1 MSTDN
6 TARNSTFDTASRTA
20 ARNSMLDRVRRAQP
34 TATPYPSVPIFPVAD
49 KRPRSARFEAALNAM
64 GGTVVYG
71 ETIATAEGFTAWLNE
86 RFGAQASIA
95 SAAAEV
101 PGNTALRADIAPAQF
116 STLDVGVVRARFGIC
131 ETGSVWLSEAE
142 YIVNAIGY
150 LAQHLVVLLDPDSL
164 EEGLQDA
171 YRRDDFKTAKYCVLV
186 TGPSATADIE
196 GVMIR
201 GAQGVRSL
209 TVVWW
214 ADKAGNPTAP

>member
-1 MSTDN
+1 
-6 TARNSTFDTASRTA
+6 
-20 ARNSMLDRVRRAQP
+20 MLEKVRRAQP
-34 TATPYPSVPIFPVAD
+34 AGKPLPSVPVFPVLD
-49 KRPRSARFEAALNAM
+49 TRSRQERFEQALNTM
-64 GGTVVYG
+64 GGNAVVLDAIG
-71 ETIATAEGFTAWLNE
+71 GVAGLPNWLTE
-86 RFGAQASIA
+86 RFGADARIA

-101 PGNTALRADIAPAQF
+101 QGNAALDATIPPAQF
-116 STLDVGVVRARFGIC
+116 ANLDVGVVRARFGIC

-164 EEGLQDA
+164 EEGVQHA
-171 YRRDDFKTAKYCVLV
+171 YQRDDFKTAKYCVLV

-209 TVVWW
+209 TVIWCR
-214 ADKAGNPTAP
+214 KA

>member
-1 MSTDN
+1 MTTDN
-6 TARNSTFDTASRTA
+6 ARLDDGSDKSTRAA
-20 ARNSMLDRVRRAQP
+20 ARSRMLERIRKAQP
-34 TATPYPSVPIFPVAD
+34 AATPYPAVPMFPLIDTRAQ
-49 KRPRSARFEAALNAM
+49 AERFELALNAM
-64 GGTVVYG
+64 GGTVISH
-71 ETIATAEGFTAWLNE
+71 ETIGGVAGFTTWVTD
-86 RFGAQASIA
+86 RFGADASIA
-95 SAAAEV
+95 SAAVEV
-101 PGNTALRADIAPAQF
+101 QGNTALRAGMPPAQF
-116 STLDVGVVRARFGIC
+116 ATLDVGIVRARFGIC

-164 EEGLQDA
+164 EDGLQDA

-214 ADKAGNPTAP
+214 ADSAA